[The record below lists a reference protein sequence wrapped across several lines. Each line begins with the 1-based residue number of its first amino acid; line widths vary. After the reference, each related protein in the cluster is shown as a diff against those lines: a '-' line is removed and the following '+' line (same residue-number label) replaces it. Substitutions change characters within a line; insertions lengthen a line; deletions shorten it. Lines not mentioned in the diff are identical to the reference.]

1 KENRPVIDLL
11 DIVPASNVIEIDPT
25 SAVSLVTTAFS
36 AVSRMRGEKIDAAID
51 MEFFSR
57 GSAILA
63 YLSGA
68 AKRVGLHLFTCEGPY
83 RGDLFTHKLLYNP
96 YLHAKVYFASL
107 VEALLHKPPDTNTPL
122 HFDIPDPACET
133 AAFTPSEN
141 ETIACTEK
149 IESLKR
155 SPARK
160 PVVILNPNSSDL
172 LPIRKWPEDNFIGL
186 GALIRKDFPEATIII
201 TGAEKEK
208 PRADAIASKINNAVS
223 LAGSTTFREL
233 LTLYAVA
240 DVLVT
245 NDSGPAHFSTLTSV
259 RSVILFGPETPFLY
273 GSTGPGREAVAP
285 NLVCSPCV
293 NVFNHRNSPCLSG
306 VCLKNISAGEV
317 YKYVRK
323 MILASSR

>member
-1 KENRPVIDLL
+1 MDQAVIRWADRNIGRIICFLLTVVRRSIDAFRGGSAYREKASRIVFIKLVEQGSTVLAYSALKKAESLVGKENLFFLVFKENRPVIDLL
-11 DIVPASNVIEIDPT
+11 DIVPASNVIEIDPM
-25 SAVSLVTTAFS
+25 SAASLVTTSFNAIL
-36 AVSRMRGEKIDAAID
+36 RMRGEKIDAAID

-83 RGDLFTHKLLYNP
+83 RGDLFTHKLMYNP

-107 VEALLHKPPDTNTPL
+107 VEALLHKPPDANTPL

-160 PVVILNPNSSDL
+160 PVV
-172 LPIRKWPEDNFIGL
+172 
-186 GALIRKDFPEATIII
+186 
-201 TGAEKEK
+201 
-208 PRADAIASKINNAVS
+208 
-223 LAGSTTFREL
+223 
-233 LTLYAVA
+233 
-240 DVLVT
+240 
-245 NDSGPAHFSTLTSV
+245 
-259 RSVILFGPETPFLY
+259 
-273 GSTGPGREAVAP
+273 
-285 NLVCSPCV
+285 
-293 NVFNHRNSPCLSG
+293 
-306 VCLKNISAGEV
+306 
-317 YKYVRK
+317 
-323 MILASSR
+323 